1 MTLYPYMNIL
11 INIAVL
17 LFCVCLAPVYA
28 AEEGAQ
34 TKEEAISGRE
44 FLDGC
49 AEGAAPGA
57 PNQYCMRYIFGLVQ
71 VVDTFQQADPTQK
84 IFCINPNQVSL
95 QEVTET
101 TVNWLK
107 KKPERLGE
115 DAYKLVTE
123 ALHANY
129 SCTSKNI

>member
-1 MTLYPYMNIL
+1 MKIL
-11 INIAVL
+11 INIAIL
-17 LFCVCLAPVYA
+17 CYCLGLSPAY
-28 AEEGAQ
+28 AEEEGTQ
-34 TKEEAISGRE
+34 TNEEAISGRE
-44 FLDGC
+44 LLEGC

-84 IFCINPNQVSL
+84 IFCIDPNQVSL
-95 QEVTET
+95 QEVTEK

-107 KKPERLGE
+107 QRPDRLDE

-123 ALHANY
+123 SLHINY
-129 SCTSKNI
+129 SCNSQNI

>member
-1 MTLYPYMNIL
+1 MNIL
-11 INIAVL
+11 INIAVIL
-17 LFCVCLAPVYA
+17 FLFCQVPAYA
-28 AEEGAQ
+28 AGDEAQ
-34 TKEEAISGRE
+34 TSEEAISGRE
-44 FLDGC
+44 LLNGC

-57 PNQYCMRYIFGLVQ
+57 PNQYCMRYVFGLVQ

-84 IFCINPNQVSL
+84 IFCINPNLVSL

-123 ALHANY
+123 SLHANY
-129 SCTSKNI
+129 SCDLQRI

>member
-1 MTLYPYMNIL
+1 
-11 INIAVL
+11 
-17 LFCVCLAPVYA
+17 
-28 AEEGAQ
+28 
-34 TKEEAISGRE
+34 
-44 FLDGC
+44 
-49 AEGAAPGA
+49 
-57 PNQYCMRYIFGLVQ
+57 MRYVFGLVQ
-71 VVDTFQQADPTQK
+71 VVDTFQQADPSQK

-107 KKPERLGE
+107 KVPGRLQE

-129 SCTSKNI
+129 SCDTQRI

>member
-1 MTLYPYMNIL
+1 MKLLLNSVFILTLACPG
-11 INIAVL
+11 
-17 LFCVCLAPVYA
+17 PVFA
-28 AEEGAQ
+28 ADEGAPAE
-34 TKEEAISGRE
+34 EEAISGRE
-44 FLDGC
+44 LLDGC

-84 IFCINPNQVSL
+84 IFCINPNLVSL

-101 TVNWLK
+101 TVGWLRG
-107 KKPERLGE
+107 KPERLNE

-129 SCTSKNI
+129 SCDSQRI

>member
-1 MTLYPYMNIL
+1 MKLLLNSVFILTLACPGPV
-11 INIAVL
+11 IA
-17 LFCVCLAPVYA
+17 AD
-28 AEEGAQ
+28 EGAPAE
-34 TKEEAISGRE
+34 EEAISGRE
-44 FLDGC
+44 LLDGC

-84 IFCINPNQVSL
+84 IFCINPNLISL

-101 TVNWLK
+101 TVSWLRG
-107 KKPERLGE
+107 KPERLHE

-129 SCTSKNI
+129 SCDSQRI

>member
-1 MTLYPYMNIL
+1 MKLLTTVIYIL
-11 INIAVL
+11 ALVS
-17 LFCVCLAPVYA
+17 CELAFA
-28 AEEGAQ
+28 AGEAASAQ
-34 TKEEAISGRE
+34 EEAISGQE
-44 FLDGC
+44 LLEGC
-49 AEGAAPGA
+49 AEGATPGN

-71 VVDTFQQADPTQK
+71 VVDSFQQADPTKK
-84 IFCINPNQVSL
+84 IFCINPNKVSL

-107 KKPERLGE
+107 KSPERLNE

-129 SCTSKNI
+129 SCDVQNI